1 MLSLIDCLS
10 LFLERVSV
18 MAYNSVIQFFL
29 IREVPMQNY
38 SKATIT
44 KKAEKTVKDGFPW
57 IYDTEVSAGDDIN
70 DGDVVY
76 VYSEKDRYLGTGFYN
91 SASKLRVRLVTR
103 NSNDIIDSE
112 FWKRKIRWAFDYRK
126 QVMGDD
132 FGCCRLIFGDSDG
145 FPGLTVDRYGDVLCA
160 EVLNLGID
168 RIKDSLFEIMT
179 DTLQDMGETVT
190 AVWER
195 STGKN
200 RQLEGLVDSVGFRL
214 TERLGTD
221 VSRKEVLVNE
231 NGLKIRVDFVD
242 GQKTGYFLDQKY
254 NHAAA
259 ARYSRGKKVLD
270 CCTHTGGFAL
280 NCAAAGAERVLGID
294 ISAAAVE
301 EADRNAKMNRLVNIS
316 FEKHDV
322 FDYLTEHAASGD
334 RQWDFII
341 LDPPAFTKSRNTVK
355 SASAGY
361 EKINYL
367 AMKLLPRGGYLVTC
381 SCSRFMTPE
390 LFEKTVAKA
399 ADEAGVRLR
408 LIEKRGASPDHPVLL
423 GAPDTEYLKCFIYQV
438 I

>member
-1 MLSLIDCLS
+1 M
-10 LFLERVSV
+10 
-18 MAYNSVIQFFL
+18 
-29 IREVPMQNY
+29 EVLMQNY
-38 SKATIT
+38 PKVTIT

-57 IYDTEVSAGDDIN
+57 VYDTEVSAGENIN
-70 DGDVVY
+70 DGGIVY

-91 SASKLRVRLVTR
+91 SSSKLRVRLVTR
-103 NSNDIIDSE
+103 NSNDIIDRE

-179 DTLQDMGETVT
+179 DTLKDMDETVT

-214 TERLGTD
+214 TESLGTD

-280 NCAAAGAERVLGID
+280 NCAASGAETVLGID
-294 ISAAAVE
+294 ISMSAVE
-301 EADRNAKMNRLVNIS
+301 EADRNAKMNGLVNIS

-390 LFEKTVAKA
+390 LFERTVAKA

-408 LIEKRGASPDHPVLL
+408 LIEKRGASPDHPVLI
-423 GAPDTEYLKCFIYQV
+423 GAPDTEYLKCYIYQV

>member
-1 MLSLIDCLS
+1 M
-10 LFLERVSV
+10 
-18 MAYNSVIQFFL
+18 
-29 IREVPMQNY
+29 EVFMQNY
-38 SKATIT
+38 PKVTIT

-57 IYDTEVSAGDDIN
+57 VYDTEVSVGENIN
-70 DGDVVY
+70 DGGVVY

-91 SASKLRVRLVTR
+91 SASKLRVRFVTR
-103 NSNDIIDSE
+103 NSNDIIDRE

-145 FPGLTVDRYGDVLCA
+145 FPGLTVDRYDDVLCA

-168 RIKDSLFEIMT
+168 RIKDTLFEIMT
-179 DTLQDMGETVT
+179 DTLKDMGETVT

-200 RQLEGLVDSVGFRL
+200 RQLEGLEDSVGFRL
-214 TERLGTD
+214 TESLGTD
-221 VSRKEVLVNE
+221 VSRKEVVVNE

-280 NCAAAGAERVLGID
+280 NCAASGAETVLGID
-294 ISAAAVE
+294 ISMAAVE

-322 FDYLTEHAASGD
+322 FDFLTEHAMSGD

>member
-1 MLSLIDCLS
+1 
-10 LFLERVSV
+10 
-18 MAYNSVIQFFL
+18 
-29 IREVPMQNY
+29 MQNY
-38 SKATIT
+38 PKVTIT

-57 IYDTEVSAGDDIN
+57 VYDTEVSAGDAVN

-76 VYSEKDRYLGTGFYN
+76 AYSEKDRYLGTGFYN

-168 RIKDSLFEIMT
+168 KIKDTLFEIMT
-179 DTLQDMGETVT
+179 DTLKDMGETVT

-200 RQLEGLVDSVGFRL
+200 RQLEGLDDSVGFRL
-214 TERLGTD
+214 TESLGTD
-221 VSRKEVLVNE
+221 VSRKEVVVNE

-322 FDYLTEHAASGD
+322 FDYLTEHASSGD